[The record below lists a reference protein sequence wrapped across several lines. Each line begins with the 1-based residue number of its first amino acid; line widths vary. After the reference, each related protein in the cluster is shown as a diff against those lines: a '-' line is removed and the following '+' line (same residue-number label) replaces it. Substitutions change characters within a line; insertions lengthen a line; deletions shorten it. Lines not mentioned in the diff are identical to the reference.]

1 MKKQQVYSIILA
13 ALLLTG
19 ITACHPSAPG
29 KQSTQARFDS
39 CNNYIISHKINLS
52 EHLDTVIQLCK
63 EIQSMPPQDL
73 TKEQQKWQVQHYA
86 SLTSCYLLKGDT
98 EQMLNNN
105 IEGEKQAER
114 IGDPVLISNFS
125 VQLGAIYSSYRMQ
138 KQADY
143 YLDKAIRIIPKV
155 QSKRQIISTYST
167 KAGAL
172 MNNGK
177 ATEGLIYV
185 NKVDSMFQADKDLEK
200 SIPIEFQYI
209 HNYVKGWVYANIPDS
224 ATSCIRTLEALHRQY
239 AAQKEVVAGYPVIC
253 FNLGKAYDTLGEH
266 KKAETLYDEAQQI
279 INAHDNN
286 VTYYEA
292 ALFLIE
298 RHLEQQDT
306 DRAIQLLPHWHR
318 LNKSF
323 FTTTMANLLTAYN
336 VEYQSN
342 EKDRQVENL
351 QWEVKTRN
359 LQITIYIM
367 LIIVL
372 TGALIAGLLWW
383 RKRKQQL
390 RQLFEMLLRRHL
402 EWKNLNIQLIEN
414 YNHLLMIETIT
425 SKDANGERPLV
436 QENPEQ
442 HPHEDPAYYE
452 TLHNIYSRT
461 LYLMEKE
468 KPFLNPKLTIE
479 ELAHMATTNRT
490 HLSSAINRITHSNFN
505 LWLAEYRVNYL
516 IELVYDKGYENKSID
531 ELYTMAGFPS
541 RSSFYRQFKQVTGLT
556 PNQFVKHVK

>member
-19 ITACHPSAPG
+19 ITACHPSAPE
-29 KQSTQARFDS
+29 KQSIQARFDS
-39 CNNYIISHKINLS
+39 CNNYIISHKINLP
-52 EHLDTVIQLCK
+52 EHVDTVIQLCK
-63 EIQSMPPQDL
+63 EIQSMPPQEL
-73 TKEQQKWQVQHYA
+73 TKEQQKMQVQHYV
-86 SLTSCYLLKGDT
+86 SLTSCYLLKGDI
-98 EQMLNNN
+98 EQMLNNT

-114 IGDPVLISNFS
+114 IGDPVLISNLS
-125 VQLGAIYSSYRMQ
+125 VSLGAIYSSYRMW

-143 YLDKAIRIIPKV
+143 YLDKAIRIIPKI
-155 QSKRQIISTYST
+155 QSKRQIISTYTT

-172 MNNGK
+172 TSNGK

-185 NKVDSMFQADKDLEK
+185 NKTDSMFQADKDLEK
-200 SIPIEFQYI
+200 SVPIEFQYA
-209 HNYVKGWVYANIPDS
+209 HNYVKGWIYANIPDS
-224 ATSCIRTLEALHRQY
+224 AASCIRTLEALHRQY

-279 INAHDNN
+279 VNAHDNN
-286 VTYYEA
+286 VIYYDA
-292 ALFLIE
+292 ARFLIE
-298 RHLEQQDT
+298 RHLEKQDT
-306 DRAIQLLPHWHR
+306 DRAIKLLPHWHQ
-318 LNKSF
+318 LNESF

-372 TGALIAGLLWW
+372 TGTLIAGLLWW

-425 SKDANGERPLV
+425 SKDASGERPLIP
-436 QENPEQ
+436 ENPEV

-490 HLSSAINRITHSNFN
+490 YLSSAINRITHSNFN

-516 IELVYDKGYENKSID
+516 IELIYDKGCENKSID
-531 ELYTMAGFPS
+531 ELYTMAGFSS

-556 PNQFVKHVK
+556 PNQFVKHAK